1 LGCNV
6 AWAMVEAVRHG
17 LTELFERG
25 RRAKVIVGVRSAPS
39 DEAAAVTIE
48 RELEGR
54 IGLPMSA
61 DDRARLYQWLA
72 TVARGAERGAEMD
85 EPRVTR
91 GDVLGGIAVAVV
103 IVVATLPVVLPFLIV
118 DDSYLAV
125 RLSNA
130 VAIAMLFVLGV
141 RWAHFV
147 GAN

>member
-1 LGCNV
+1 
-6 AWAMVEAVRHG
+6 
-17 LTELFERG
+17 
-25 RRAKVIVGVRSAPS
+25 
-39 DEAAAVTIE
+39 
-48 RELEGR
+48 
-54 IGLPMSA
+54 
-61 DDRARLYQWLA
+61 
-72 TVARGAERGAEMD
+72 MD

-147 GAN
+147 GANPWTVGAGLTSVGVVLVLVTIALGG